1 MTYRNDIDG
10 LRGISIILVLLFHF
24 EINGMNNGFLGVD
37 IFFVISGFLIT
48 QIILRDLK
56 RGEFSFRNFYCRRIR
71 RLFPALLTMLTIV
84 GFLCFIFFD
93 RLSFQKFGHSLVWTS
108 LFSSNFWFW
117 TETGYFAPSAIEK
130 PLLHTWSLSVEEQFY
145 LIFPLYIFFLN
156 KFKLSTK
163 LQVTVIL
170 FLISISLFYYGY
182 FFHPDA
188 TFFLLPTRMWQLL
201 AGTLVALICAG
212 YNFKSLSN
220 QNLHLLGVFLLL
232 LSFFP
237 QSLLSSYMPPSITCS
252 LATALLLFP
261 IKESKVS
268 KSLSFKPLV
277 WVGLISYSLYLWHWP
292 IWVFY
297 KYLSF
302 DNCDISM
309 KFTLLSISL
318 LVAWL
323 SWKFIEQPIR
333 NIPIT
338 KLNRKFHFLATG
350 IFLSLLATFGLLIV
364 QNKGFAFRFPLR
376 DEIETQNFWD
386 WHPYGKSTRFKNLEL
401 NNNFDAVDIIGSHSA
416 TPEYLLWGDSHAMAF
431 IPGLEIAAKENN
443 SSFYALTRSGN
454 PPLLNY
460 EKPGQELIEHSI
472 LNKKIFDFI
481 KSNDEIHTV
490 LLAANWKNYW
500 QKYKISD
507 DPLGIKT
514 VNFFNY
520 HLTATID
527 ALIQLEKDIVI
538 FSQVPPLATKNF
550 SIRYYSLITH
560 FPFLYDSSEFQ
571 IPTSYKNYESKF
583 SNFHKFLSSFQNE
596 NVRFLDLTDQFKT
609 NKSPMLLF
617 ENNGIPLYLD
627 SSHLS
632 TYGSSYL
639 SNSFMELFKIKR
651 P

>member
-1 MTYRNDIDG
+1 M
-10 LRGISIILVLLFHF
+10 FHF
-24 EINGMNNGFLGVD
+24 EIGGVDNGYLGVD

-48 QIILRDLK
+48 KIILKDLNN
-56 RGEFSFRNFYCRRIR
+56 GDFSFTNFYFRRIR

-84 GFLCFIFFD
+84 SFLCFIFFD
-93 RLSFQKFGHSLVWTS
+93 RLSFQKFGHSLIWTS

-156 KFKLSTK
+156 KFKFSTK
-163 LQVTVIL
+163 LQVTAIL
-170 FLISISLFYYGY
+170 FLISISLFLYGS

-201 AGTLVALICAG
+201 AGTLVALICVS
-212 YNFKSLSN
+212 YNYKSLSN
-220 QNLHLLGVFLLL
+220 QNLHLLGVCLLL

-237 QSLLSSYMPPSITCS
+237 PVLISSYMPLSIPCTLGS
-252 LATALLLFP
+252 ALLLFP
-261 IKESKVS
+261 IKESIVS
-268 KSLSFKPLV
+268 KNLSFKPLV

-292 IWVFY
+292 VWVFY

-302 DNCDISM
+302 EDYDISM
-309 KFTLLSISL
+309 KFTLLLISL

-333 NIPIT
+333 NILIT
-338 KLNRKFHFLATG
+338 KLKSKFYFIPTG
-350 IFLSLLATFGLLIV
+350 IFLLLLATFGLFIV

-376 DEIETQNFWD
+376 DEIETQSFWD
-386 WHPYGKSTRFKNLEL
+386 WHPYGKSTRFENLEL
-401 NNNFDAVDIIGSHSA
+401 TNDFHSVDIIGSPSA
-416 TPEYLLWGDSHAMAF
+416 SPKYLLWGDSHAMAF
-431 IPGLEIAAKENN
+431 IPGLEIAARENN

-481 KSNDEIHTV
+481 KSNEEIHTV
-490 LLAANWKNYW
+490 FLAANWKNYL
-500 QKYKISD
+500 QKYKIPN

-520 HLTATID
+520 HLAATID
-527 ALIQLEKDIVI
+527 ALMQLEKDIVI
-538 FSQVPPLATKNF
+538 FSQVPPLAAKNF
-550 SIRYYSLITH
+550 SIRYYSLKTH
-560 FPFLYDSSEFQ
+560 FPFLYNSSEFQ

-583 SNFHKFLSSFQNE
+583 SNLHKFLSSFQND
-596 NVRFLDLTDQFKT
+596 NVRVIDLVKQFYT
-609 NKSPMLLF
+609 NKSSVLIF
-617 ENNGIPLYLD
+617 EKDGIPLYRD

-632 TYGSSYL
+632 TYGSIYL
-639 SNSFMELFKIKR
+639 TNSFMELFDFKQH
-651 P
+651 